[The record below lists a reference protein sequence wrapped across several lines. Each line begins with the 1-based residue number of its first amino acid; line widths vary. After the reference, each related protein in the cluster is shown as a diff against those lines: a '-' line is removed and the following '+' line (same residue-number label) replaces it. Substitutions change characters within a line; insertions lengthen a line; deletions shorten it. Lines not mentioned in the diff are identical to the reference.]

1 MPVVLDL
8 EANEPAALNKLIDI
22 NNQRIIE
29 IGCGDG
35 HFIWS
40 YANKAAHVTG
50 IDIKSE
56 GIASAHAKTPN
67 HLKGKVR
74 FIESSIE
81 NFKLPEGETR
91 FDIAILGWSL

>member
-1 MPVVLDL
+1 MPGILRSP
-8 EANEPAALNKLIDI
+8 EPAALNKLIDI

-35 HFIWS
+35 HLIWS
-40 YANKAAHVTG
+40 YADMAAHVTG

-56 GIASAHAKTPN
+56 GIASALAKMPGR
-67 HLKGKVR
+67 LKGRVR
-74 FIESSIE
+74 LIESSIE
-81 NFKLPEGETR
+81 NFMLPEGETK